1 MAGQGGALVPL
12 SNGQTCIK
20 TSAPQLPIARK
31 YQDQGALPAT
41 GSTKQGFGAGVV
53 QSRVF
58 TTNSME
64 QRRSTLLPSRSRSRS
79 PYFSSSLI
87 FSPSLYPSLCL
98 LLTYLLRTK
107 QPRRPLKSPPTT
119 APCSLAVGLRRSRP
133 ELSRHCWSWL
143 PDDRYQ
149 WRPNTSGGV
158 PSEFFA
164 GLERAGPARHNAHIF
179 SLGTPPEVH
188 RPGKGVPPPRYGP
201 P

>member
-64 QRRSTLLPSRSRSRS
+64 QRRSTTLPFH
-79 PYFSSSLI
+79 PACAFLEAELFAAGCI
-87 FSPSLYPSLCL
+87 
-98 LLTYLLRTK
+98 
-107 QPRRPLKSPPTT
+107 PL
-119 APCSLAVGLRRSRP
+119 GR
-133 ELSRHCWSWL
+133 
-143 PDDRYQ
+143 
-149 WRPNTSGGV
+149 
-158 PSEFFA
+158 
-164 GLERAGPARHNAHIF
+164 
-179 SLGTPPEVH
+179 
-188 RPGKGVPPPRYGP
+188 
-201 P
+201 